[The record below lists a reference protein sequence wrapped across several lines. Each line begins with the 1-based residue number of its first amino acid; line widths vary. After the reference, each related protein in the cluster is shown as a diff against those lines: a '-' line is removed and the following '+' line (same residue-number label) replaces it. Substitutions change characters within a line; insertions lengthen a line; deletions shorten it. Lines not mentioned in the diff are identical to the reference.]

1 MQGKYMNLEDRITK
15 TLTLFALQST
25 ALTLLE
31 LWHFLV
37 RDAVE
42 FESSVSAHG
51 ELIEVPVLE
60 NRTTSIAEIFKVLAL
75 LVVSGEVVEKYGYY
89 TTRAHEDLLQKRWH
103 GYSYGVWREKRI
115 RRFSKAL
122 AYIPFV
128 RGVGLAGSQALG
140 LERVESDIDLFII
153 TAPGW
158 LWLPRTLITG
168 FFQVLGIR
176 RHGRFVANR
185 VCLNHYVSDAKQMTH
200 GRNWYTAIEYAKLRP
215 VHGAPIVAQFQ
226 NANCDWVTVFFP
238 NVDAPLKKQGPVSR
252 IQKVL
257 EVLFATI
264 GGAFL
269 ERMFGQWQSSRIH
282 KNEPHIIVS
291 EDELSF
297 HPQSKQDALL
307 EAFK

>member
-1 MQGKYMNLEDRITK
+1 MLRESRITK
-15 TLTLFALQST
+15 TLELFALQST

-31 LWHFLV
+31 LWQFLV
-37 RDAVE
+37 RDAAE

-51 ELIEVPVLE
+51 ELVDVPVLE
-60 NRTTSIAEIFKVLAL
+60 NRTATIAEVLKALTL
-75 LVVSGEVVEKYGYY
+75 LVASGEVVEQYGYY
-89 TTRAHEDLLQKRWH
+89 TMRAHEGLLEKRWH
-103 GYSYGVWREKRI
+103 GYTHGVWREKRI

-140 LERVESDIDLFII
+140 LERAESDIDLFII

-168 FFQVLGIR
+168 FFQVLGMR

-185 VCLNHYVSDAKQMTH
+185 VCLNHYVSGAKQMTH
-200 GRNWYTAIEYAKLRP
+200 GRNWYTAIEYAKVRP
-215 VHGAPIVAQFQ
+215 LYGGDYVAEFQ
-226 NANCDWVTVFFP
+226 DANRDWINIFFP
-238 NVDAPLKKQGPVSR
+238 NFECVLQKQAVVGKV
-252 IQKVL
+252 QKGFELV
-257 EVLFATI
+257 FALL
-264 GGAFL
+264 GGGFL
-269 ERMFGQWQSSRIH
+269 ERMLGQWQSGRIH

-291 EDELSF
+291 ADELSF

>member
-1 MQGKYMNLEDRITK
+1 MNLEDRITK

-31 LWHFLV
+31 LWQFLV
-37 RDAVE
+37 RDAAE
-42 FESSVSAHG
+42 FESSVNAHG
-51 ELIEVPVLE
+51 ELVDVPELE
-60 NRTTSIAEIFKVLAL
+60 NRTATIAEVLKALTL
-75 LVVSGEVVEKYGYY
+75 LVGSGEVAEQYGYY
-89 TTRAHEDLLQKRWH
+89 TMRAHEGLLEKRWH
-103 GYSYGVWREKRI
+103 GYTHGVWREKRI

-140 LERVESDIDLFII
+140 LERAESDIDLFII

-168 FFQVLGIR
+168 FFQVLGMR

-185 VCLNHYVSDAKQMTH
+185 VCLNHYVSGAKQMTH

-215 VHGAPIVAQFQ
+215 LYGAHTVAQFQ
-226 NANCDWVTVFFP
+226 DANRDWIKVFFP
-238 NVDAPLKKQGPVSR
+238 NVDAALQGQASVSK
-252 IQKVL
+252 IQKFVEMCFDL
-257 EVLFATI
+257 L
-264 GGAFL
+264 GGTLL
-269 ERMFGQWQSSRIH
+269 ERVFGRWQSRRIH